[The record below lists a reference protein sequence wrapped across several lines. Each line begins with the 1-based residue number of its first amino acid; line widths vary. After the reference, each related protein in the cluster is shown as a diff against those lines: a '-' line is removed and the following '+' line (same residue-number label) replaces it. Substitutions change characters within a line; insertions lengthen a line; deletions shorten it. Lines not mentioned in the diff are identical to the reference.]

1 MKLFEP
7 ITIRGMTLRNRII
20 MPAMQLMLGLKN
32 SRARA
37 FYLERARG
45 GAGAIIMCAT
55 SVDLFLEDEAWGRPN
70 GVQRFIEGM
79 PSITEEIRSGG
90 AKIGIQLW
98 HGNQLPAG
106 NGAQLV
112 SGGQL
117 AAPTAT
123 DDRRE
128 LTKEEIRSIVQKF
141 GSAAA
146 KAREAGFDFVEV
158 HGAHGYLP
166 CQFFSGADN
175 QRTDEY
181 GGDLKGRMRFG
192 LELVQAMRQQVGKD
206 FPIFYRIGAEEKRPG
221 GITIKE
227 SQVYAGALEKA
238 GVDVFDVSIG
248 LPTGRNASPSKR
260 AKMGTFV
267 NLAEAI
273 KKSVSVPVMAVGRI
287 NLPEVAES
295 ILEEGKADLIGI
307 ARQLL
312 ADPYWPKKVQEG
324 RADEIVACRSC
335 NTCFIP
341 MRSGTWKP
349 GDPICAVNKDAG
361 REVDAYTGNTQS
373 FT

>member
-1 MKLFEP
+1 MKLFDP
-7 ITIRGMTLRNRII
+7 ITIRDMTLKNRII
-20 MPAMQLMLGLKN
+20 MPPMQLMLGLKN
-32 SRARA
+32 RRARA

-55 SVDLFLEDEAWGRPN
+55 SVDLFNEDEAWGRAD
-70 GVQRFIEGM
+70 GVKLFMASMQ
-79 PSITEEIRSGG
+79 SITDEIRNTG
-90 AKIGIQLW
+90 AKIGIQIW

-106 NGAQLV
+106 NGAQMAAGGELV
-112 SGGQL
+112 
-117 AAPTAT
+117 APSAV

-128 LTKEEIRSIVQKF
+128 LTKDEIRSIILKF
-141 GSAAA
+141 GLASVKA
-146 KAREAGFDFVEV
+146 KEAGFDFIEV

-166 CQFFSGADN
+166 CQFFSKADN
-175 QRTDEY
+175 KRNDEY
-181 GGDLKGRMRFG
+181 GGDLRRRMCFSI
-192 LELVQAMRQQVGKD
+192 ELVESIRSQVGYH
-206 FPIFYRIGAEEKRPG
+206 FPVFYRIGAEEKRPD

-227 SQVYAGALEKA
+227 SQSFAVELEKS

-248 LPTGRNASPSKR
+248 LPTGRNASPTKR

-267 NLAEAI
+267 PLAEAI
-273 KKSVSVPVMAVGRI
+273 KKSVAVPVMAVGRI

-324 RADEIVACRSC
+324 RADEIVACKSC

-341 MRSGTWKP
+341 MRSGTWKA

-361 REVDAYTGNTQS
+361 REVEV
-373 FT
+373 

>member
-1 MKLFEP
+1 M
-7 ITIRGMTLRNRII
+7 
-20 MPAMQLMLGLKN
+20 A
-32 SRARA
+32 
-37 FYLERARG
+37 
-45 GAGAIIMCAT
+45 
-55 SVDLFLEDEAWGRPN
+55 
-70 GVQRFIEGM
+70 
-79 PSITEEIRSGG
+79 PS
-90 AKIGIQLW
+90 A
-98 HGNQLPAG
+98 
-106 NGAQLV
+106 V
-112 SGGQL
+112 
-117 AAPTAT
+117 
-123 DDRRE
+123 DDRRA
-128 LTKEEIRSIVQKF
+128 LTKDEIQSIISKF
-141 GSAAA
+141 GSASA
-146 KAREAGFDFVEV
+146 KAKEAGFDFVEV

-181 GGDLKGRMRFG
+181 GGDLYGRMRFG
-192 LELVQAMRQQVGKD
+192 LELVQAMRSQVGKD
-206 FPIFYRIGAEEKRPG
+206 FPVFYRIGAEEKRPG

-227 SQVYAGALEKA
+227 SQAFAAELEKA

-248 LPTGRNASPSKR
+248 LPTGRNASPTKR

-324 RADEIVACRSC
+324 RADEIVACKSC

-349 GDPICAVNKDAG
+349 GNPICAVNERAG
-361 REVDAYTGNTQS
+361 REVDL
-373 FT
+373 

>member
-7 ITIRGMTLRNRII
+7 ITIKGMTLKNRII

-32 SRARA
+32 RRARA

-55 SVDLFLEDEAWGRPN
+55 SVDLFLEDEAWGRPD
-70 GVQRFIEGM
+70 GAHRFIESM
-79 PSITEEIRSGG
+79 QAINEEIRKAG
-90 AKIGIQLW
+90 AKIGVQLW

-106 NGAQLV
+106 NGAPLV
-112 SGGQL
+112 AGAQTV
-117 AAPTAT
+117 APSAV
-123 DDRRE
+123 DDRRA
-128 LTKEEIRSIVQKF
+128 LTKDEIRSIIQKF
-141 GSAAA
+141 GSASGKA
-146 KAREAGFDFVEV
+146 KEAGFDFVEV

-175 QRTDEY
+175 KRGDEY
-181 GGDLKGRMRFG
+181 GGDLQGRMRFG
-192 LELVQAMRQQVGKD
+192 LELVESMRKQVGND

-227 SQVYAGALEKA
+227 SQAFAALLEKA

-248 LPTGRNASPSKR
+248 LPTGRNASPTKR

-267 NLAEAI
+267 HLAEAI
-273 KKSVSVPVMAVGRI
+273 KKTVSVPVMAVGRI

-295 ILEEGKADLIGI
+295 ILEEGRADLIGI

-324 RADEIVACRSC
+324 RVDEIVACKSC

-349 GDPICAVNKDAG
+349 SDPICAVNKEAG
-361 REVDAYTGNTQS
+361 REVDL
-373 FT
+373 

>member
-7 ITIRGMTLRNRII
+7 MTIKGMTLKNRII

-32 SRARA
+32 RRARA

-55 SVDLFLEDEAWGRPN
+55 SVDLFLEDEAWGRPD
-70 GVQRFIEGM
+70 GARRFVESM
-79 PSITEEIRSGG
+79 QAITEEIRKAG
-90 AKIGIQLW
+90 AKIGIQIW
-98 HGNQLPAG
+98 HGNQYPPG
-106 NGAQLV
+106 NGSSVVPGA
-112 SGGQL
+112 QL
-117 AAPTAT
+117 AAPSAV
-123 DDRRE
+123 DDRRA
-128 LTKEEIRSIVQKF
+128 LTKNEIRSIIQKF
-141 GSAAA
+141 GSASA
-146 KAREAGFDFVEV
+146 KAKEAGFDFVEV

-175 QRTDEY
+175 RRRDEY
-181 GGDLKGRMRFG
+181 GGDLQGRMRFG
-192 LELVQAMRQQVGKD
+192 LELVESMRKQVGKD

-227 SQVYAGALEKA
+227 SQAFAVELGKA

-248 LPTGRNASPSKR
+248 LPMGRNASPTKR

-267 NLAEAI
+267 HLAEAI

-324 RADEIVACRSC
+324 TVDEIVACQSC
-335 NTCFIP
+335 NTCFLP
-341 MRSGTWKP
+341 MRRGTWNP
-349 GDPICAVNKDAG
+349 NDPICAVNKNAG
-361 REVDAYTGNTQS
+361 REVDRR
-373 FT
+373 

>member
-1 MKLFEP
+1 
-7 ITIRGMTLRNRII
+7 MTLKNRII

-32 SRARA
+32 RRARA
-37 FYLERARG
+37 FYLERSRG

-55 SVDLFLEDEAWGRPN
+55 SVDLFLEDEAWGRPD
-70 GVQRFIEGM
+70 GVRLFVESMQ
-79 PSITEEIRSGG
+79 SITEDIKKGG

-106 NGAQLV
+106 SGGPLVPGAQTV
-112 SGGQL
+112 
-117 AAPTAT
+117 APSAV
-123 DDRRE
+123 DDRRA
-128 LTKEEIRSIVQKF
+128 LTKDEIKSIINKF
-141 GSAAA
+141 GSASA
-146 KAREAGFDFVEV
+146 KAKEAGFDFVEV

-175 QRTDEY
+175 QRDDEY
-181 GGDLKGRMRFG
+181 GGDLQGRMRFG
-192 LELVQAMRQQVGKD
+192 LELVQAMRSQAGKD
-206 FPIFYRIGAEEKRPG
+206 FPVFYRIGAEEKRPG

-227 SQVYAGALEKA
+227 SQTFAAELEKA

-248 LPTGRNASPSKR
+248 LPTGRNASPTKR

-267 NLAEAI
+267 PLAEAI

-295 ILEEGKADLIGI
+295 ILEERKADLIGI

-312 ADPYWPKKVQEG
+312 ADPYWPKKAQEG
-324 RADEIVACRSC
+324 RADAIVACKSC

-349 GDPICAVNKDAG
+349 GNPICAVNARAG
-361 REVDAYTGNTQS
+361 REVDL
-373 FT
+373 

>member
-7 ITIRGMTLRNRII
+7 ITIKGMTLKNRII
-20 MPAMQLMLGLKN
+20 MPPMQLMLGLKN
-32 SRARA
+32 RRARA

-55 SVDLFLEDEAWGRPN
+55 SVDLFLDDEAWGRVD
-70 GVQRFIEGM
+70 GVRLFIEGM
-79 PSITEEIRSGG
+79 RSITEEIRSEG
-90 AKIGIQLW
+90 AKIGIQIW
-98 HGNQLPAG
+98 HGNRLPAG
-106 NGAQLV
+106 NGAQMV
-112 SGGQL
+112 PGGQL
-117 AAPTAT
+117 VAPSAV

-128 LTKEEIRSIVQKF
+128 LTKEEIRSIIQKF

-146 KAREAGFDFVEV
+146 KVKEARFDFVEV

-166 CQFFSGADN
+166 CQFFSAADN
-175 QRTDEY
+175 KRTDEY
-181 GGDLKGRMRFG
+181 GGDLSGRMRFG
-192 LELVQAMRQQVGKD
+192 LELVESMRSQAGNN

-227 SQVYAGALEKA
+227 SQRFAGELEKA

-248 LPTGRNASPSKR
+248 LPSGRNASPTKR
-260 AKMGTFV
+260 AKMGTFAH
-267 NLAEAI
+267 LAEAI
-273 KKSVSVPVMAVGRI
+273 KKSVTVPVMAVGRI

-307 ARQLL
+307 ARQLI

-324 RADEIVACRSC
+324 RADEIVACKSC

-349 GDPICAVNKDAG
+349 GNPICAVNERAG
-361 REVDAYTGNTQS
+361 REVDY
-373 FT
+373 

>member
-1 MKLFEP
+1 VKLFEP
-7 ITIRGMTLRNRII
+7 ITIRGMTLKNRII

-32 SRARA
+32 RRAQA
-37 FYLERARG
+37 FYLERSRG

-55 SVDLFLEDEAWGRPN
+55 SVDLFLEDEAWGRSE
-70 GVQRFIEGM
+70 GARLFIESM
-79 PSITEEIRSGG
+79 RSITDEIRKGG

-98 HGNQLPAG
+98 HGNQWPAG
-106 NGAQLV
+106 SGGPLIPGAQSV
-112 SGGQL
+112 
-117 AAPTAT
+117 APSAV
-123 DDRRE
+123 DDKQA
-128 LTKEEIRSIVQKF
+128 LTKDEIQSIVIKF
-141 GSAAA
+141 GSASA
-146 KAREAGFDFVEV
+146 KAKEAGFDFVEV

-181 GGDLKGRMRFG
+181 GRDLRGRMRFG
-192 LELVQAMRQQVGKD
+192 LEMVHSMRREVGKE

-227 SQVYAGALEKA
+227 SQAYAAELEKA
-238 GVDVFDVSIG
+238 GVDIFDVSIG
-248 LPTGRNASPSKR
+248 LPTGRNASPTKR

-295 ILEEGKADLIGI
+295 ILKEGKADLIGV

-312 ADPYWPKKVQEG
+312 ADPFWPQKIKEG
-324 RADEIVACRSC
+324 RADEVVACKSC

-349 GDPICAVNKDAG
+349 GNPICAVNERAG
-361 REVDAYTGNTQS
+361 REVDL
-373 FT
+373 